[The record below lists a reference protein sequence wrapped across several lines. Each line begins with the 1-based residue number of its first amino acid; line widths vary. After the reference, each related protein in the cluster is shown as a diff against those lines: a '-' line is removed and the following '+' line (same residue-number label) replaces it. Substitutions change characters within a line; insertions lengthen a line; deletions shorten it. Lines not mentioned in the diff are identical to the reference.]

1 MHMLKQIKKEL
12 IISCVLLGKLKPM
25 NGLVNLQKAR
35 DKLVHKWKN
44 KQFLLIQEMISQ
56 CSH

>member
-1 MHMLKQIKKEL
+1 MLKQIKKEL